1 MIDHMAGTS
10 PRQLAAPPN
19 ILVVDDTPANVKML
33 DTLLGV
39 TGYRVVTATNGQEAL
54 DQVAAERPDLILL
67 DVVMPVMDGYETC
80 RRLRENYE
88 TRFLPIIMITA
99 SGEQEKVKALEL
111 GADDFISKPFDQAE
125 LLARV
130 KSLVR
135 IKLYLSLIHI

>member
-1 MIDHMAGTS
+1 MPDTS

-111 GADDFISKPFDQAE
+111 
-125 LLARV
+125 
-130 KSLVR
+130 
-135 IKLYLSLIHI
+135 